1 MRRHDFRGAK
11 CTKRNLDK
19 CEGVCKTYDDLQ
31 YVFASLLNESEDVAF
46 FEMNVVLEGLEL
58 EGKFH
63 SDFIIHKKDGGLAI
77 RECVHRDKLTRPL
90 TCKLLDASRAYW
102 KVIKSKGFDVE
113 LNQEKEDIIDELTGV
128 LMFPFNDIEILDK
141 FSSVSYQWEVCP
153 TEEDMVDW
161 NDLEEE

>member
-31 YVFASLLNESEDVAF
+31 YAFASLLNESEDVEF

-102 KVIKSKGFDVE
+102 KSHGVYDWGIVIDKEKGE
-113 LNQEKEDIIDELTGV
+113 
-128 LMFPFNDIEILDK
+128 
-141 FSSVSYQWEVCP
+141 
-153 TEEDMVDW
+153 
-161 NDLEEE
+161 